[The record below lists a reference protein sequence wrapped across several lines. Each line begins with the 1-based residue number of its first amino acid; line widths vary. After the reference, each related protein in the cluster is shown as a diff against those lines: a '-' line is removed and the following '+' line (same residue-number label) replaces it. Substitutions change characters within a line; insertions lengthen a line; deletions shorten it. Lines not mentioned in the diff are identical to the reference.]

1 MEKRIAKEFL
11 ILLFIIIYTVITFI
25 IMKQIVYPKYQVNSI
40 ADLIFY
46 ASEEYF
52 LPETINSYILTAP
65 LIIFYIIRPLFIATN
80 WSIKTLKK

>member
-25 IMKQIVYPKYQVNSI
+25 IMKHPEYQVNSI